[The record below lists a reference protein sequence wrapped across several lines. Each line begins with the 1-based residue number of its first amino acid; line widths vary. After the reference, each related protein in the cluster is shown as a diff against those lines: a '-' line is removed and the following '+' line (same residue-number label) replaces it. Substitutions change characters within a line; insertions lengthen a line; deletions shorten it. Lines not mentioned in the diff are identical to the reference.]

1 MYPSIVADI
10 GGTNARFALISG
22 RANDQFTFSDIHI
35 LPAGNYANFSDALR
49 AYIGLVPG
57 LQPKAICAAIA
68 GPVVGDKVRMTNLNW
83 AFSCKAVAEEFGLA
97 RFIAMNDFAAVAAA
111 AGDIHPEH
119 LINIKPGRADPHG
132 NKAVF
137 GPGTGLGV
145 AGVVNYNGKWL
156 PLPSEGGHVNL
167 APSDAFEADVIKAAM
182 SLFGHVSAEVFI
194 SGPGLVHLHQAIA
207 AVQGV
212 AAGSF
217 KPADITQHALA
228 GTDASCLLTL
238 NTFCSFIGSFAG
250 NLGLTY
256 GATGGVY
263 MAGGILPRFADFL
276 RTSRFSEKF
285 TAKGAQQGYVADVPA
300 DLIVHPEVAFAGAA
314 AWLEQ
319 HLS

>member
-10 GGTNARFALISG
+10 GGTNARFALVNG
-22 RANDQFTFSDIHI
+22 RTNDQFTFSDIHI
-35 LPAGNYANFSDALR
+35 LPTCDYPSFSDALR
-49 AYIGLVPG
+49 AYIARLPG
-57 LQPKAICAAIA
+57 LKPKAFCAAIA
-68 GPVVGDKVRMTNLNW
+68 GPVVGDAVQLTNVNW

-145 AGVVNYNGKWL
+145 AGVVNSNGKWL

-167 APSDAFEADVIKAAM
+167 APSDAFEADIIKAAM
-182 SLFGHVSAEVFI
+182 ATHGHVSAEVFI
-194 SGPGLVHLHQAIA
+194 SGPGLVHLYQAIA
-207 AVQGV
+207 VVQGV
-212 AAGSF
+212 TANAF
-217 KPADITQHALA
+217 KPSDITQHALA
-228 GTDASCLLTL
+228 GTDELCLLTL

-250 NLGLTY
+250 NLALTY

-276 RTSRFSEKF
+276 RDSHFTEKF
-285 TAKGAQQGYVADVPA
+285 TAKGAQKGYVANVPA

-314 AWLEQ
+314 AWLTQ
-319 HLS
+319 HLG

>member
-10 GGTNARFALISG
+10 GGTNARFALVSG
-22 RANDQFTFSDIHI
+22 KANGQFTFSDIQI
-35 LPAGNYANFSDALR
+35 LPAGGYANFSDALR
-49 AYIGLVPG
+49 AYIAMLPG
-57 LQPKAICAAIA
+57 LQPKAVCAAIA

-83 AFSCKAVAEEFGLA
+83 AFSCKAVAEEFGLS

-111 AGDIHPEH
+111 AGNIHPEH

-167 APSDAFEADVIKAAM
+167 APRDAFEADIIKAAI
-182 SLFGHVSAEVFI
+182 STYGHVSAEVFI
-194 SGPGLVHLHQAIA
+194 SGPGLVHLYQTIA
-207 AVQGV
+207 AVQG
-212 AAGSF
+212 AAAEAV
-217 KPADITQHALA
+217 KPADITKRALA
-228 GTDASCLLTL
+228 GDDALCLLTL

-250 NLGLTY
+250 NLALTY

-276 RTSRFSEKF
+276 RASSFSAAF
-285 TAKGAQQGYVADVPA
+285 ADKGAQKGYVADVPA